1 MLARLLPR
9 VGEAAAALTHARAAL
24 ELRPFDPEFLRTLA
38 DAERAAARA
47 GGRAARDD
55 DGAPPPTTP
64 PPPPL
69 SPCAE
74 AAPWVPPEAPAALAL
89 PDGCPAPGSG
99 GAAPAEELL
108 INPFEEGCFHDE
120 YLDASGA
127 NKQRQEYHSCGQ
139 FNNVLASLLHGLAL
153 SRVLCRT
160 LVLPGF
166 FVRFGARLTRVSN
179 FDERWLPT
187 SHFFDL
193 ERLQASFHVRE
204 PAVEGAPPRK
214 VRQLLARAEGSR
226 APQLRFF
233 SYLNVSF
240 GRYLDVKSS
249 RWPHFMQQQS
259 ELRWVADAPP
269 HGGAFSP
276 FDPAY
281 PLRFWRE
288 FASTAA
294 GREKVLAFDAQPSFG
309 MAMDHLR
316 WDDALRWTRGHLRYV
331 DAARSE
337 AAAWRRAVFGS
348 DDAPYLAVHIRRGAD
363 RLHDFCHTDWGQKCY
378 GWNITLAMCYPPTEA
393 VAAQIDAAR
402 RRWKVPRK
410 NVFLATDSPDPALFE
425 DVLRRDHGIAF
436 ARYGQK
442 GPKTLASEFALPVDQ
457 LLCADA
463 PYFLGNVPST
473 VTSTI
478 VQERDNRGWARENT
492 DFFGFEAEGLR
503 QFREGWAPTRAFA
516 EEACV

>member
-1 MLARLLPR
+1 MP
-9 VGEAAAALTHARAAL
+9 G
-24 ELRPFDPEFLRTLA
+24 
-38 DAERAAARA
+38 A
-47 GGRAARDD
+47 GQR
-55 DGAPPPTTP
+55 
-64 PPPPL
+64 
-69 SPCAE
+69 
-74 AAPWVPPEAPAALAL
+74 
-89 PDGCPAPGSG
+89 

-249 RWPHFMQQQS
+249 RWPHFMQQQT
-259 ELRWVADAPP
+259 ELPWPTRRRTPAP
-269 HGGAFSP
+269 SRRLIRV
-276 FDPAY
+276 PA
-281 PLRFWRE
+281 
-288 FASTAA
+288 A
-294 GREKVLAFDAQPSFG
+294 VLARVCEHGQAAFLDAQPSFG

-316 WDDALRWTRGHLRYV
+316 WTTRCGGR
-331 DAARSE
+331 AAI
-337 AAAWRRAVFGS
+337 AVR
-348 DDAPYLAVHIRRGAD
+348 RRGAVGGGGV
-363 RLHDFCHTDWGQKCY
+363 R
-378 GWNITLAMCYPPTEA
+378 
-393 VAAQIDAAR
+393 
-402 RRWKVPRK
+402 
-410 NVFLATDSPDPALFE
+410 
-425 DVLRRDHGIAF
+425 
-436 ARYGQK
+436 
-442 GPKTLASEFALPVDQ
+442 
-457 LLCADA
+457 
-463 PYFLGNVPST
+463 
-473 VTSTI
+473 
-478 VQERDNRGWARENT
+478 
-492 DFFGFEAEGLR
+492 
-503 QFREGWAPTRAFA
+503 RAFW
-516 EEACV
+516 